1 MSSEVNCTVQY
12 PMTWTEKYLS
22 ELKAGDKIT
31 SISGANV
38 RILQRVLDGFLVE
51 GEVGASVYFYKAHPE
66 TIRVPKEPEK
76 ACPGR
81 VYQDEGGDYFIGREN
96 GRLTKSNHL
105 SHVLEDMDYD
115 PLKFKI
121 STVYGLL

>member
-1 MSSEVNCTVQY
+1 
-12 PMTWTEKYLS
+12 MTYAEKYLS
-22 ELKAGDKIT
+22 KLKAGDKIT

-66 TIRVPKEPEK
+66 TIKVPKEPEK

-81 VYQDEGGDYFIGREN
+81 VYQDEVGEFFVGREN
-96 GRLTKSNHL
+96 GRLARTNDL
-105 SHVLEDMDYD
+105 SHVLKDMDYD
-115 PLKFKI
+115 PLKFKV
-121 STVYGLL
+121 STVFGLL